1 MKTEA
6 RTFITVEMNAQRE
19 RNILCAGL
27 SLGLLAGI
35 LLMVCSPP
43 SVQAGERAEL
53 CYHQGAGYSEGAI
66 LPHAKQ
72 NVRCTAVMAPEA
84 GGQVGK
90 RAAAWVPLTADTLEA
105 FASLLEPEDDTL
117 PPGETPEP
125 L

>member
-1 MKTEA
+1 MQTEA

-19 RNILCAGL
+19 RKILFAGL

-43 SVQAGERAEL
+43 SVQAGERAAL
-53 CYHQGAGYSEGAI
+53 CYHQGAGYSVGAI
-66 LPHAKQ
+66 LPHANE
-72 NVRCTAVMAPEA
+72 NVRCTRVMAPEA
-84 GGQVGK
+84 SGHVDK
-90 RAAAWVPLTADTLEA
+90 RAAWVPLTADTLEA
-105 FASLLEPEDDTL
+105 FASLVEAEADTL